1 MDSDDYPLMC
11 EADIPLLLCR
21 VQLFLLASSE
31 LALLGLVCSPLD
43 VSVD

>member
-1 MDSDDYPLMC
+1 MDSDDYLLMC
-11 EADIPLLLCR
+11 KAGIPLLLWR

-43 VSVD
+43 VSVE